1 MTDQEHIETVIAETL
16 FCDFGIGENT
26 KEGEQGNLSDEIARE
41 IIKALDRAGFSIV
54 KQPE

>member
-1 MTDQEHIETVIAETL
+1 MVIAETL